1 MEFRLVLLRSTELQ
15 LQVFSASE
23 CEARAL
29 LVAETTRVDLLLTY
43 VGLPGLNGRQLAD
56 IAQESLP
63 GLKVLFMTGYA
74 ENVVDGSEF
83 QGVGLEVILKPF
95 SLDDLMRRIREM
107 LKQPAAGGAA
117 LMDAAKLDKLTPSS
131 GQQDAEGAGLQ

>member
-1 MEFRLVLLRSTELQ
+1 MSRFFVIF
-15 LQVFSASE
+15 VFFNQKTAYEMRISDWSSDV
-23 CEARAL
+23 CSS
-29 LVAETTRVDLLLTY
+29 DLLTD
-43 VGLPGLNGRQLAD
+43 VGLPGLNGRRLAD
-56 IAQESLP
+56 IARESHP

-117 LMDAAKLDKLTPSS
+117 LMDAAKLEKLTTSS
-131 GQQDAEGAGLQ
+131 GKQDADGAGLQ